1 VPSATAPGFLL
12 DRFGRPAVYG
22 GQGNLYRR
30 TREDDDLRPK
40 PPSHFA
46 DFLALL
52 SPHRYRELVTECRF
66 LRTRGLVS
74 AILENRADYVS
85 ASHYRPRFTGT
96 DEAFGADLIA
106 ALEDSLALCN
116 LRGPRFDW
124 RTTWRLSSISRATD
138 GSFFVLLT
146 SWGDTDQPALQIF
159 EGHRIGQRDSTDG
172 TVKSGSA
179 FTINTEG
186 RRIQTPYVGL
196 SINQGIIY
204 NGFGQE
210 IAYRVLGAAEDGS
223 EDQDISARD
232 MIHVARPRS
241 HSEGRPVP
249 DLAPAALDFLAL
261 QEAQTAALDN
271 QIHDAKLTAVET
283 NATGAPDPNLQLTG
297 MGGKPDGTPTQL
309 VDRGTYRYFKSG
321 QGNIEVPNI
330 TRPSVQWMAF
340 DQRVASR
347 SAAALG
353 WRIEMLDPEK
363 LGSGAANRAFQDQ
376 INTRIQDEFQIDR
389 PAAIRVLRYFA
400 AKLIK
405 SGVLANHTEAASLD
419 IAPPPYFEVDR
430 ASAKYDLDDV
440 AAGRSAMTILRARD
454 GHTDREVYEMRA
466 AAYKTAEAVSAET
479 GVDIEILRGDEGMT
493 VQRTGAPEAP
503 HPEQGEAASTGSP
516 EAKAKSLVFHR
527 DPAGNL
533 LAAELG

>member
-1 VPSATAPGFLL
+1 MPSATAPGFLL
-12 DRFGRPAVYG
+12 DPYGRPAVYG
-22 GQGNLYRR
+22 GQGNLYKR
-30 TREDDDLRPK
+30 TREDNDLRPK

-52 SPHRYRELVTECRF
+52 SPHRYRELVTECRY

-85 ASHYRPRFTGT
+85 ASHYRPRFTGA

-106 ALEDSLALCN
+106 ALEDALALCN

-146 SWGDTDQPALQIF
+146 TWGDTAQPALQVF
-159 EGHRIGQRDSTDG
+159 EGHRIGQRNHSESL
-172 TVKSGSA
+172 VEPGSA
-179 FTINTEG
+179 FTLVPRDNRPEQGAAASNGPTK
-186 RRIQTPYVGL
+186 RISTPYVGL
-196 SINQGIIY
+196 GINQGIIY
-204 NGFGQE
+204 NAAGQE
-210 IAYRVLGAAEDGS
+210 IAYRVLGPAEDGS

-261 QEAQTAALDN
+261 QEAQTAALDQ
-271 QIHDAKLTAVET
+271 QIHDAKLIAIEK

-297 MGGKPDGTPTQL
+297 MGGRNGGLDGTPTQL

-321 QGNIEVPNI
+321 QGEIEVPNI
-330 TRPSVQWMAF
+330 SRPSVQWMAF
-340 DQRVASR
+340 DQRVAAR

-363 LGSGAANRAFQDQ
+363 IGAGAANRAFQDQ

-400 AKLIK
+400 AKLIQA
-405 SGVLANHTEAASLD
+405 GVLPNHVEAAALD

-440 AAGRSAMTILRARD
+440 AAGRSAMTILRHRD
-454 GHTDREVYEMRA
+454 GHTDREIYEMRA
-466 AAYKTAEAVSAET
+466 AAYKTAQAVAAET
-479 GVDIEILRGDEGMT
+479 GVDLEILRGDEGST
-493 VQRTGAPEAP
+493 VQRTGSPEAN
-503 HPEQGEAASTGSP
+503 HPEQAPPKRGASKESAS
-516 EAKAKSLVFHR
+516 E
-527 DPAGNL
+527 
-533 LAAELG
+533 

>member
-1 VPSATAPGFLL
+1 MPSATAPGFLL
-12 DRFGRPAVYG
+12 DPYGRPAVYG

-30 TREDDDLRPK
+30 TRSDDDLRPK

-52 SPHRYRELVTECRF
+52 SPHRYRELVTECRY

-74 AILENRADYVS
+74 AVLENRADYVS

-96 DEAFGADLIA
+96 DEAYGSDLIA
-106 ALEDSLALCN
+106 ALEESLLLCN

-146 SWGDTDQPALQIF
+146 SWGDTDQPALQVF
-159 EGHRIGQRDSTDG
+159 EGHRVGQRDTS
-172 TVKSGSA
+172 VAVVEKGSA

-196 SINQGIIY
+196 AINQGIIY
-204 NGFGQE
+204 NAAGQE
-210 IAYRVLGAAEDGS
+210 IAYRLLGPDPEGT

-271 QIHDAKLTAVET
+271 QIHDAKLTAIET
-283 NATGAPDPNLQLTG
+283 NATGTPDPNLQLTG
-297 MGGKPDGTPTQL
+297 MGGRGPGDGSPTQL

-363 LGSGAANRAFQDQ
+363 IGAGAANRAFQDQ

-389 PAAIRVLRYFA
+389 PAVRRVLRYFA

-405 SGVLANHTEAASLD
+405 SGVIPNHEEAAALD

-466 AAYKTAEAVSAET
+466 AAYKTAQAVAAET
-479 GVDIEILRGDEGMT
+479 GVDIEIIRGDEGAT
-493 VQRTGAPEAP
+493 VQRTGAPNQSTTDNADATD
-503 HPEQGEAASTGSP
+503 QGT
-516 EAKAKSLVFHR
+516 
-527 DPAGNL
+527 
-533 LAAELG
+533 

>member
-1 VPSATAPGFLL
+1 MPSATAPGFLL
-12 DRFGRPAVYG
+12 DPYGRPAVYG

-85 ASHYRPRFTGT
+85 ASHYRPRFTGV

-106 ALEDSLALCN
+106 ALEDALAICN

-124 RTTWRLSSISRATD
+124 RTTWRLGSITRATD

-146 SWGDTDQPALQIF
+146 TWGDTTQPALQIF
-159 EGHRIGQRDSTDG
+159 EGHRIGQRDTG
-172 TVKSGSA
+172 EALVTAGSA

-186 RRIQTPYVGL
+186 RRIRTPYVGL
-196 SINQGIIY
+196 GINQGIIY
-204 NGFGQE
+204 NPAGQE
-210 IAYRVLGAAEDGS
+210 IAYRVLGPAEDGS

-232 MIHVARPRS
+232 MIHVARPRA

-271 QIHDAKLTAVET
+271 QIHDAKLTAIET
-283 NATGAPDPNLQLTG
+283 NATGAPDPNLLLTG
-297 MGGKPDGTPTQL
+297 MGSKADGSPTQL

-330 TRPSVQWMAF
+330 TRPSVQWMAY
-340 DQRVASR
+340 DQRIASR

-400 AKLIK
+400 AKLIQA
-405 SGVLANHTEAASLD
+405 GVLPNHLEAAALD

-440 AAGRSAMTILRARD
+440 AAGRSAMTILRHRD
-454 GHTDREVYEMRA
+454 GHTDREIYEMRA
-466 AAYKTAEAVSAET
+466 AAYKTAQAVAAET
-479 GVDIEILRGDEGMT
+479 GVDLEIIRGDEGAT
-493 VQRTGAPEAP
+493 VQRTGAPNNSQEATKQT
-503 HPEQGEAASTGSP
+503 EESDA
-516 EAKAKSLVFHR
+516 
-527 DPAGNL
+527 
-533 LAAELG
+533 